1 MEKPKVHRCRRQE
14 DKSGVGSRERRRNEG
29 RQGQVVWAVDFTL
42 KETGKISGW
51 FSAAREHDF
60 NE

>member
-1 MEKPKVHRCRRQE
+1 MEKPKVHRCRRQK
-14 DKSGVGSRERRRNEG
+14 DKVEWEVGREGRNEG